1 MYFVEN
7 GPFGSNAPV
16 YDASYSALSKEETDV
31 LLTTYGDETA
41 YQYALSFMEFKKDT
55 GVLFNRYVNLVLNS
69 LTNNE
74 HEKYLQ
80 YLNKRQNQE
89 SSTNAKLETDIEIE
103 TVKVNTA

>member
-7 GPFGSNAPV
+7 GPFGTNPPV
-16 YDASYSALSKEETDV
+16 YDASYSSLSREETDI

-80 YLNKRQNQE
+80 YLNKRQIQE
-89 SSTNAKLETDIEIE
+89 SNTNSKIE
-103 TVKVNTA
+103 TGIKIETTKVNTA

>member
-1 MYFVEN
+1 MYFIEN
-7 GPFGSNAPV
+7 GPFGSNAPT
-16 YDASYSALSKEETDV
+16 YDASYSALSKEESDV

-55 GVLFNRYVNLVLNS
+55 GILFNRYVNLVLNS

-80 YLNKRQNQE
+80 YLNKRQTQASCSDEKN
-89 SSTNAKLETDIEIE
+89 ETDIKKEPIKDQTE
-103 TVKVNTA
+103 